1 MCIQYISEY
10 DSNTAQS
17 DINSTCLKNKKNENR
32 FHRNQK
38 DYDDFL
44 CEPEVTDGHINN
56 GISL

>member
-10 DSNTAQS
+10 DLNTAQR
-17 DINSTCLKNKKNENR
+17 DIHSTCLKKKKNENR
-32 FHRNQK
+32 Q